1 MSAAEPEKDAL
12 RTLAIALADALAD
25 RERSATQRCARSL
38 KSLKSLKQVNRLCAG
53 TNYSICLRFMD
64 FRRII
69 GLGELGLSDL
79 RVLSTSH

>member
-38 KSLKSLKQVNRLCAG
+38 KSMKQVNRLCAG